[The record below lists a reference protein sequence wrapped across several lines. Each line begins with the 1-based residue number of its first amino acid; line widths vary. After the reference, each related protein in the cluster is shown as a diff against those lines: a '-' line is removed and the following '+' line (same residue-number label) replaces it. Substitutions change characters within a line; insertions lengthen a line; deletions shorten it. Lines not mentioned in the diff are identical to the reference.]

1 MTKLKKAIVFGGS
14 GFLGSHVADSLTE
27 KGFDVT
33 IFDIKKSSYLQDNQE
48 MIVGDILDTQQLDDV
63 IKGHDIVYNF
73 AGIADID
80 ECHKRPIDTIKY
92 NILGNGYILES
103 AARNKVKKYLFA
115 SSAYV
120 YSSSGSFYRI
130 SKQSSELFVES
141 FTKENNMNY
150 IILRYGSL
158 YGDRA
163 DNRNSL
169 HRMIANAIKKKKID
183 YQGDGN
189 ETREYIH
196 VKDAADLSV
205 EALNEKYN
213 DQILMLTG
221 AKSIKYGDLLEMI
234 KEMFQN
240 KVEIVMHAN
249 KSKTHYKMSP
259 YSFNP
264 KMAKKLVCNP
274 HIDLGQGI
282 LNLIGEIHSKLNST
296 LNLDHDVIIKD

>member
-1 MTKLKKAIVFGGS
+1 VSENKKVIVFGGS
-14 GFLGSHVADSLTE
+14 GFLGSHVADSLMKQGYE
-27 KGFDVT
+27 VT
-33 IFDIKKSSYLQDNQE
+33 IFDIKESSYLQDGQK
-48 MIVGDILDTQQLDDV
+48 MIVGDILNKEQIDES
-63 IKGHDIVYNF
+63 IKGNNIVYNF
-73 AGIADID
+73 AGIAEID
-80 ECHKRPIDTIKY
+80 ECHRRPLDTIKY
-92 NILGNGYILES
+92 NILGNAQILQS
-103 AARNKVKKYLFA
+103 ASMNKVSKYLFA

-130 SKQSSELFVES
+130 SKQSSELITES
-141 FTKENNMNY
+141 FCEENKIDY
-150 IILRYGSL
+150 TILRYGSL

-169 HRMIANAIKKKKID
+169 YHIVEDALKNKKVD
-183 YQGDGN
+183 YYGDGT

-205 EALNEKYN
+205 QALDNMYDN
-213 DQILMLTG
+213 QILMLTG
-221 AKSIKYGDLLEMI
+221 TKSIKYGDLLEMI
-234 KEMFQN
+234 KEMFN
-240 KVEIVMHAN
+240 NEIEIVMHPI

-282 LNLIGEIHSKLNST
+282 LHLIGEIHKSLN
-296 LNLDHDVIIKD
+296 NKDSASDSLVKE

>member
-1 MTKLKKAIVFGGS
+1 MNNKVIVFGGS
-14 GFLGSHVADSLTE
+14 GFLGSHVADSLSD
-27 KGFDVT
+27 KGFNVT
-33 IFDIKKSSYLQDNQE
+33 IFDIKKSPYLQENQK
-48 MIVGDILDTQQLDDV
+48 MIVGDILDPQQLDDS
-63 IKGHDIVYNF
+63 IKGNNIIYNF

-80 ECHKRPIDTIKY
+80 ECHRRPIDTIKY
-92 NILGNGYILES
+92 NILGNGHILES
-103 AARNKVKKYLFA
+103 AVRNKVEKYLFA

-130 SKQSSELFVES
+130 SKQASELFIES
-141 FTKENNMNY
+141 YAENNNMDY

-169 HRMIANAIKKKKID
+169 HRMLENAIREGKID
-183 YQGDGN
+183 YHGDGS

-205 EALNEKYN
+205 EALSDKYK

-221 AKSIKYGDLLEMI
+221 TKSIKYGDLLEMI

-240 KVEIVMHAN
+240 EVEIVMHAK

-282 LNLIGEIHSKLNST
+282 LNLIGDIHNELNSSI
-296 LNLDHDVIIKD
+296 DADYDVIVKD

>member
-14 GFLGSHVADSLTE
+14 GFLGSHIADSLTE
-27 KGFDVT
+27 KGFEVT
-33 IFDIKKSSYLQDNQE
+33 VFDIKESPYLKNNQK
-48 MIVGDILDTQQLDDV
+48 MIVGDILNMEQLDTA
-63 IKGHDIVYNF
+63 IKGNCIVYNF

-80 ECHKRPIDTIKY
+80 ECHKKPLNTIRY
-92 NILGNGYILES
+92 NILGNAQIMES
-103 AARNKVKKYLFA
+103 SARQGVKKFLFA

-120 YSSSGSFYRI
+120 YSSSGSYYRI

-141 FTKENNMNY
+141 FSEENNMDY
-150 IILRYGSL
+150 VILRYGSL
-158 YGDRA
+158 YGNRA

-169 HRMIANAIKKKKID
+169 HRIVENALKDKKID
-183 YQGDGN
+183 YFGDGS

-205 EALNEKYN
+205 EALDDKYDN
-213 DQILMLTG
+213 QILMLTG
-221 AKSIKYGDLLEMI
+221 TKSIKYDDLLEMI
-234 KEMFQN
+234 KEMFQDDL
-240 KVEIVMHAN
+240 EIVKHSK

-264 KMAKKLVCNP
+264 KMAKKLVSNP

-282 LNLIGEIHSKLNST
+282 LNLIEELHGKLNT
-296 LNLDHDVIIKD
+296 ND

>member
-1 MTKLKKAIVFGGS
+1 VNNKVIVFGGS
-14 GFLGSHVADSLTE
+14 GFLGSHVADSLSD
-27 KGFDVT
+27 KGFNVT
-33 IFDIKKSSYLQDNQE
+33 IFDIKKSPYLQENQK
-48 MIVGDILDTQQLDDV
+48 MIVGDILDPQQLDDS
-63 IKGHDIVYNF
+63 IKGNNIIYNF

-80 ECHKRPIDTIKY
+80 ECHRRPIDTIKY
-92 NILGNGYILES
+92 NILGNGHILES
-103 AARNKVKKYLFA
+103 AVRNKVEKYLFA

-130 SKQSSELFVES
+130 SKQASELFIES
-141 FTKENNMNY
+141 YAENNNMDY

-169 HRMIANAIKKKKID
+169 HRMLENAIREGKID
-183 YQGDGN
+183 YHGDGS

-205 EALNEKYN
+205 EALSDKYK

-221 AKSIKYGDLLEMI
+221 TKSIKYGDLLEMI

-240 KVEIVMHAN
+240 EVEIVMHAK

-282 LNLIGEIHSKLNST
+282 LNLIGDIHNELNSSI
-296 LNLDHDVIIKD
+296 DADYDVIVKD

>member
-1 MTKLKKAIVFGGS
+1 MNNKVIVFGGS
-14 GFLGSHVADSLTE
+14 GFLGSHVADSLSD

-33 IFDIKKSSYLQDNQE
+33 IFDIKESPYLQENQK
-48 MIVGDILDTQQLDDV
+48 MIVGDILDPQQLDDS
-63 IKGHDIVYNF
+63 IKGNNIIYNF

-80 ECHKRPIDTIKY
+80 ECHRRPIDTIKY
-92 NILGNGYILES
+92 NILGNGHILES
-103 AARNKVKKYLFA
+103 AVRNKVKKYLFA

-130 SKQSSELFVES
+130 SKQASELFIES
-141 FTKENNMNY
+141 YAENNNMDY

-169 HRMIANAIKKKKID
+169 HRMLENAIREGKID
-183 YQGDGN
+183 YHGDGS

-205 EALNEKYN
+205 EALSDKYN
-213 DQILMLTG
+213 GQILMLTG
-221 AKSIKYGDLLEMI
+221 TKSIKYGDLLEMI
-234 KEMFQN
+234 KEMLRN
-240 KVEIVMHAN
+240 KVEIVMHPK

-264 KMAKKLVCNP
+264 KIAQKLVANP

-282 LNLIGEIHSKLNST
+282 LNIIEEIHKGLIS
-296 LNLDHDVIIKD
+296 

>member
-1 MTKLKKAIVFGGS
+1 MSKLNKAIVFGGS

-27 KGFDVT
+27 KGFGVT
-33 IFDIKKSSYLQDNQE
+33 VFDIKESPYLQESQK
-48 MIVGDILDTQQLDDV
+48 MIVGDILDQEQLDEAID
-63 IKGHDIVYNF
+63 GHDIVYNF

-80 ECHKRPIDTIKY
+80 ECLKKPLDTIRY
-92 NILGNGYILES
+92 NILGNAQIMES
-103 AARNKVKKYLFA
+103 SARQGVKKFLFA

-120 YSSSGSFYRI
+120 YSSSGSYYRI

-141 FTKENNMNY
+141 FSEENNMDY
-150 IILRYGSL
+150 VILRHGSL
-158 YGDRA
+158 YGNRA

-169 HRMIANAIKKKKID
+169 HRIVENALKDKKID
-183 YQGDGN
+183 YFGDGS

-205 EALNEKYN
+205 EALDDKYDN
-213 DQILMLTG
+213 QILMLTG
-221 AKSIKYGDLLEMI
+221 TKSIKYGDLLEMI
-234 KEMFQN
+234 KEMFQDDL
-240 KVEIVMHAN
+240 EIVKHPK

-264 KMAKKLVCNP
+264 KMAKKLVSNP

-282 LNLIGEIHSKLNST
+282 LNLIEELHSKLNT
-296 LNLDHDVIIKD
+296 ND

>member
-1 MTKLKKAIVFGGS
+1 MNNKVIVFGGS
-14 GFLGSHVADSLTE
+14 GFLGSHVADSLSDN
-27 KGFDVT
+27 GFDVT
-33 IFDIKKSSYLQDNQE
+33 IFDIKESPYLQESQK
-48 MIVGDILDTQQLDDV
+48 MVVGDILNRKQLDDA
-63 IKGHDIVYNF
+63 IQGNDIIYNF
-73 AGIADID
+73 AGIADIE

-92 NILGNGYILES
+92 NILGNAHILES
-103 AARNKVKKYLFA
+103 AARNKVRNYLFA

-130 SKQSSELFVES
+130 SKQASELIIES
-141 FTKENNMNY
+141 YAEQNNMNF

-169 HRMIANAIKKKKID
+169 HRMLENAVRERKID
-183 YQGDGN
+183 YYGDGN
-189 ETREYIH
+189 EIREFIH
-196 VKDAADLSV
+196 VKDAANLSV
-205 EALNEKYN
+205 DALNDKYN

-221 AKSIKYGDLLEMI
+221 TKSIKYGDLLEMI
-234 KEMFQN
+234 NEMFQN
-240 KVEIVMHAN
+240 KIEIVMHAK

-264 KMAKKLVCNP
+264 KMARKLVCNP

-282 LNLIGEIHSKLNST
+282 LNLIGEIHTKLNPSIDT
-296 LNLDHDVIIKD
+296 GYDVIVKD

>member
-1 MTKLKKAIVFGGS
+1 MSINKKAIVFGGS

-27 KGFDVT
+27 QDFEVT
-33 IFDIKKSSYLQDNQE
+33 IFDIKKSRYLQDNQK
-48 MIVGDILDTQQLDDV
+48 MIVGDIMNTDLLEKV
-63 IKGHDIVYNF
+63 IKSNTIVYNF
-73 AGIADID
+73 AGISDID
-80 ECHKRPIDTIKY
+80 ECHRRPLDTIKY
-92 NILGNGYILES
+92 NILGNAQILES
-103 AARNKVKKYLFA
+103 AVKNKVKKYLFA

-130 SKQSSELFVES
+130 SKQSSELFTES
-141 FTKENNMNY
+141 FAEENNMDY
-150 IILRYGSL
+150 VILRYGSL

-169 HRMIANAIKKKKID
+169 HRIVESAITNKKIN
-183 YQGDGN
+183 YYGDGS

-205 EALNEKYN
+205 DALSNKYN
-213 DQILMLTG
+213 NQILMLTG
-221 AKSIKYGDLLEMI
+221 SQSIKYSDLLDMIVEML
-234 KEMFQN
+234 QD
-240 KVEIVMHAN
+240 KVAVAMHPK

-264 KMAKKLVCNP
+264 KMAKKLVSNP

-282 LNLIGEIHSKLNST
+282 LNLIGEVHRELNT
-296 LNLDHDVIIKD
+296 QIDNEYDIIVED

>member
-14 GFLGSHVADSLTE
+14 GFLGSHIADSLTE
-27 KGFDVT
+27 KGFEVT
-33 IFDIKKSSYLQDNQE
+33 VFDIKESPYLKNNQK
-48 MIVGDILDTQQLDDV
+48 MIVGDILNMEQLDTA
-63 IKGHDIVYNF
+63 IKGNCIVYNF

-80 ECHKRPIDTIKY
+80 ECHKKPLNTIRY
-92 NILGNGYILES
+92 NILGNAQIMES
-103 AARNKVKKYLFA
+103 SARQGVKKFLFA

-120 YSSSGSFYRI
+120 YSSSGSYYRI

-141 FTKENNMNY
+141 FSEENNMDY
-150 IILRYGSL
+150 VILRYGSL
-158 YGDRA
+158 YGNRA

-169 HRMIANAIKKKKID
+169 HRIVENALKDKKID
-183 YQGDGN
+183 YFGDGS

-205 EALNEKYN
+205 EALDDKYDN
-213 DQILMLTG
+213 QILMLTG
-221 AKSIKYGDLLEMI
+221 TKSIKYDDLLEMI
-234 KEMFQN
+234 KEMFQDDL
-240 KVEIVMHAN
+240 EIVKHSK

-264 KMAKKLVCNP
+264 KMAKKLVSNP

-282 LNLIGEIHSKLNST
+282 LNLIEELHSKLNT
-296 LNLDHDVIIKD
+296 ND